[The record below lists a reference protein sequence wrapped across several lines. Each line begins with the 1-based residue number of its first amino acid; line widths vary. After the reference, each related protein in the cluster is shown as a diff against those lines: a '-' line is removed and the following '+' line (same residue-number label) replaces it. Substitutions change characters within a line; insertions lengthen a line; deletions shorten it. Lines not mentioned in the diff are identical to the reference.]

1 MATFRY
7 SAKDKTGRTV
17 TGALESA
24 DERTLLEILR
34 RQELIVIS
42 IKQERK
48 KEKISL
54 YLDFGGRIKLSELVL
69 FARQLA
75 TMIDS
80 GIPLVQALDILS
92 EQIEHREFKAV
103 VATIKKDVSTGSS
116 FHEALAKH
124 PKVFT
129 PLFINMVKAGESS
142 GALDDIMDRLAIYL
156 EKTDSLIRKVRT
168 AMTYPIAVCIMAF
181 CITMVML
188 IKIVPVFKSI
198 YADFGGK
205 LPLPTLVLVSVSD
218 FLINYFFMWFAIA
231 VTGVFLL
238 ARFIKTDKG
247 ALILDEFKLKMPIF
261 GVILKKVAVSKFCRT
276 LATLVKS
283 GVPILS
289 ALEIVAKTSGNRI
302 IENAVEKVR
311 ASIRE
316 GENITD
322 PLMRTKVFP
331 PLVVRMISVG
341 EQTGELEKMLSKIA
355 DFYDDQV
362 DASVTGITSL
372 IEPLV
377 IAFLGTVVGTIV
389 ICMFLP
395 IFKLSSLVSM
405 SGPQG

>member
-1 MATFRY
+1 MANFRY
-7 SAKDKTGRTV
+7 SAKDKAGRNV
-17 TGALESA
+17 TGVLESA
-24 DERTLLEILR
+24 DEKTLIDLLR
-34 RQELIVIS
+34 RQELIVVS
-42 IKQERK
+42 LRQEKK
-48 KEKISL
+48 KEKVSFYI
-54 YLDFGGRIKLSELVL
+54 DFGGKVGLSELVL

-80 GIPLVQALDILS
+80 GIPLVQSLEILT
-92 EQIEHREFKAV
+92 EQIEHRGFKAI
-103 VATIKKDVSTGSS
+103 VATIRKDVSTGSS

-129 PLFINMVKAGESS
+129 PLFVNMVKAGESS
-142 GALDDIMDRLAIYL
+142 GALDDIMDRLATYL
-156 EKTDSLIRKVRT
+156 EKTDSLIRKVRS
-168 AMTYPIAVCIMAF
+168 ALTYPVVVSIMAVI
-181 CITMVML
+181 ITLIML

-198 YADFGGK
+198 YTDFGGK
-205 LPLPTLVLVSVSD
+205 LPLPTQILVTVSD
-218 FLINYFFMWFAIA
+218 ILINYFFMWLA
-231 VTGVFLL
+231 VAGAGAFLL
-238 ARFIKTDKG
+238 GRFFKTEKG
-247 ALILDEFKLKMPIF
+247 ILIFDHFQLNMPIF
-261 GVILKKVAVSKFCRT
+261 GVILRKVAVSKFCRT

-289 ALEIVAKTSGNRI
+289 ALEIVGKTAGNKI
-302 IENAVEKVR
+302 IENAVDKVR

-322 PLMRTKVFP
+322 PLLRSKVFP

-341 EQTGELEKMLSKIA
+341 EQTGELEKMLTKIA

-362 DASVTGITSL
+362 DASVAGITSL

-377 IAFLGTVVGTIV
+377 IAFLGVVIGTIV

-405 SGPQG
+405 SGPGA